1 MFIFKGKE
9 YPSTRLKLNTEEN
22 KNVSFFLYIYLYA
35 KLPGCIFFF
44 SCVVSHTYFT
54 FAVIAIYVQF
64 TLIFFVYR
72 EIFLFLRLFLFFI
85 SFHRI
90 HLYCFGELRWWVG
103 VFYAVVFSSSCHNFR
118 DVQHYFFKRKCFT

>member
-1 MFIFKGKE
+1 MFIFKGEE
-9 YPSTRLKLNTEEN
+9 YRSTRLNLNTEEN
-22 KNVSFFLYIYLYA
+22 KMCPFLYIYICTLNC
-35 KLPGCIFFF
+35 LVVFFFF